1 MDIFEHV
8 GKRIQEFRTGAA
20 LSQEGLAKE
29 LGVATNTI
37 SRWETGTY
45 KPDLKDL
52 DSMARFF
59 KVSITEFLPKEM
71 VPSNDPVNALLRTAK
86 QLDPSDLEELQ
97 RYAEFRKAKHL
108 LKDATRARPGRKRK
122 DA

>member
-1 MDIFEHV
+1 M
-8 GKRIQEFRTGAA
+8 G

-29 LGVATNTI
+29 LKVATNTI

-52 DSMARFF
+52 DSVARFF
-59 KVSITEFLPKEM
+59 KVSIIEFLPKEM
-71 VPSNDPVNALLRTAK
+71 VPSNDPVNALLRAAK
-86 QLDPSDLEELQ
+86 QLEPSDLEELQ
-97 RYAEFRKAKHL
+97 RYAEYRKAKHL
-108 LKDATRARPGRKRK
+108 LKDATRSRPGRKRK

>member
-8 GKRIQEFRTGAA
+8 GKKIQEFRNGAG

-29 LGVATNTI
+29 LKVATNTI

-52 DSMARFF
+52 DSIARFF
-59 KVSITEFLPKEM
+59 KVSITEFFPTEM

-108 LKDATRARPGRKRK
+108 LKDANRSRPGRKRK